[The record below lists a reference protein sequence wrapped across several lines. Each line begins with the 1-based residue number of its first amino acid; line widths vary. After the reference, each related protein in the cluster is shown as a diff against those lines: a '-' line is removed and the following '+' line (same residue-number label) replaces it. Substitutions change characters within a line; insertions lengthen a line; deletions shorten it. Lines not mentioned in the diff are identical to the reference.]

1 MQTLD
6 IISVNL
12 WQILISLANLLI
24 LFLLFK
30 KFLYKPV
37 NNMLQKRREEIDG
50 EYTAAQD
57 ANAAAQSAKAEL
69 EDRLANAKAEAE
81 GIVKEAADAASIRGD
96 KIIADAKAQAE
107 GIIKQAE
114 SAAELTAKRAQD
126 DIKTQIVD
134 ISTAISEKMLE
145 REINADDHK
154 ALIDSVIFKIG
165 DDNDS
170 NI

>member
-1 MQTLD
+1 MQNLG

-24 LFLLFK
+24 LFLILK
-30 KFLYKPV
+30 RFLYKPV
-37 NNMLQKRREEIDG
+37 NNMLAKRREEIDG
-50 EYTAAQD
+50 EYAEAQA
-57 ANAAAQSAKAEL
+57 ANAAASSAKQEL
-69 EDRLANAKAEAE
+69 EVRLNNAKTEAE
-81 GIVKEAADAASIRGD
+81 DIVKEAADAATARGD
-96 KIIADAKAQAE
+96 KIINEAKAQAE

-114 SAAELTAKRAQD
+114 SAAELERKKAQD
-126 DIKTQIVD
+126 DIKTQLID
-134 ISTAISEKMLE
+134 ISTAISEKLLE

-154 ALIDSVIFKIG
+154 VLIDSVISKIG